1 MDFVFLGV
9 EVPVVDTASNS
20 AIKRDTDLSR
30 MTENQLTVKLLQVN
44 IDVKLSKLDDV
55 TTANFTA
62 DNDLCKLTAP
72 KLKNKKAMLSQ
83 R

>member
-55 TTANFTA
+55 TTADFTA
-62 DNDLCKLTAP
+62 MTLPN
-72 KLKNKKAMLSQ
+72 
-83 R
+83 